1 MTRHVLKRV
10 CAPSAIA
17 AALIAVLWGMSYR
30 TNVSAHSSA
39 SVGEARW
46 DVSSA
51 RGLLTISVTHDSPV
65 ECKRSISALKE
76 VADPAWARHFDAASW
91 KDSYAGFS
99 ASQSMAWIEND
110 AAQLVARPT
119 TRLVL
124 PFWMMFAL
132 AIAPS
137 AYRFAIA
144 FRAKWRA
151 AQGMCPDCGYD
162 MVGTDA
168 GGDCRACTALTI
180 AIEVAPEAARLATA
194 I

>member
-17 AALIAVLWGMSYR
+17 AALLTVLWSVSYR
-30 TNVSAHSSA
+30 TNVVAHSSA
-39 SVGEARW
+39 SVGQTRW

-51 RGLLTISVTHDSPV
+51 RGLLAVSATHDSPV
-65 ECKRSISALKE
+65 ECHRRIWASE
-76 VADPAWARHFDAASW
+76 QVNDPAWARRFDAVNW

-99 ASQSMAWIEND
+99 ASEGMSWIEND
-110 AAQLVARPT
+110 AAQVVARPT
-119 TRLVL
+119 SKMVL
-124 PFWMMFAL
+124 PFWMMFAM